1 MRTKTIFG
9 IVLLA
14 TMMGCETSMQWE
26 KETTISP
33 AQAKVDART
42 TLLTTLSDRDPYVR
56 AHAVEAVGKAF
67 GTSEAGL
74 VMHAL
79 RDPAVVVRNAAVMTL
94 GEMKYAP
101 AKPRLVSIVL
111 DRKAD
116 QRVVCAAIY
125 GLARMGNKDYL
136 YMLPIMLTGE
146 FAPGRAAAAEAIGR
160 VGDRRA
166 LKPLRSLFRE
176 EHDPAVRLAI
186 TEAMARL
193 GDVTSQKVLEAE
205 ARGVYVD
212 LRIAVIPELVR
223 IGTPDAERT
232 LVYIR
237 THSTTPPR
245 VRLAAAGMLAEL
257 GHADEE
263 FYEGCVDALE
273 NPAQMYRDFYSDD
286 ITLNPVDLT
295 SLRRLA
301 ALALG
306 NIGWPKGV
314 TPLHACL
321 NDPDGSLRVASA
333 LAILKILSPRPVSSP
348 TTKTTRKTPTT
359 PRRRTSMNVA
369 DAIEIE

>member
-1 MRTKTIFG
+1 
-9 IVLLA
+9 
-14 TMMGCETSMQWE
+14 MMGCEQMQWE
-26 KETTISP
+26 KETPISP
-33 AQAKVDART
+33 VQAKVDART
-42 TLLTTLSDRDPYVR
+42 TLLTALSDRDPYVR
-56 AHAVEAVGKAF
+56 AHATEAVGKAF

-74 VMHAL
+74 IMHAL
-79 RDPAVVVRNAAVMTL
+79 KDPAVVVRNAAVMTL
-94 GEMKYAP
+94 SEMKYAP
-101 AKPRLVSIVL
+101 AEPRLVSIVL

-125 GLARMGNKDYL
+125 GLAQMGNKDYL

-193 GDVTSQKVLEAE
+193 GDEKSQIVLEAE

-273 NPAQMYRDFYSDD
+273 NPSQMYRDFYDED
-286 ITLNPVDLT
+286 ITLNPVDLA

-314 TPLHACL
+314 TALHPCL
-321 NDPDGSLRVASA
+321 KDPDGSLRVASA
-333 LAILKILSPRPVSSP
+333 LAILKILSPNPVSSP
-348 TTKTTRKTPTT
+348 ASSAPPKATQAPAA

-369 DAIEIE
+369 DAMEVK